1 VTGRRIDAATGPVAF
16 AALRD
21 RERVVARIAD
31 LLKAPVDNIE
41 RRVQAL
47 VEERR
52 ALERRLEE
60 SLRGGGD
67 RIQSLVAHAT
77 QVDGTRVVAA
87 SVDVGDVKELQSLG
101 DALRERLGSGVG
113 VLAASFGEGKNT
125 LLAVVTDDLRERGV
139 RADALVRE
147 LAEAAGGRGGGKA
160 HMAQAG
166 IPDAARLPD
175 ALDRVPAA
183 IRKLLGASA

>member
-1 VTGRRIDAATGPVAF
+1 VENV
-16 AALRD
+16 
-21 RERVVARIAD
+21 
-31 LLKAPVDNIE
+31 E